1 MHYATV
7 DDEPMQRVNPH
18 VPDVKCDSCMY
29 WIPGELFFLDD
40 LMLCRECYKLLA
52 PPHKQAL
59 RGLQDVSFLAVAS
72 TLVVSSGV
80 AYGIDAVP
88 VIDFLATLTS
98 FASGLLLGAKVCST
112 LRRR

>member
-1 MHYATV
+1 MRQHI
-7 DDEPMQRVNPH
+7 
-18 VPDVKCDSCMY
+18 PDVKCDNCTH

-52 PPHKQAL
+52 PPHQQAL
-59 RGLQDVSFLAVAS
+59 RGLQDISFLAVAS

-80 AYGIDAVP
+80 AYGLDTIP

-98 FASGLLLGAKVCST
+98 LASGLLLGAKVGSRVGSIF
-112 LRRR
+112 RRR